1 MPMEAPIYG
10 FRPHHGLCLR
20 FFRGKG
26 YSGDFVK
33 NMAEMKAVMETNPV
47 IRLMVGSDEICRS
60 CPNNLAGRCA
70 SGEKADRY
78 DREVLRR
85 CGLSEGAVL
94 PYRELDGLVLRDILT
109 VGVREEVCGDCQ
121 WSGICHWEGEKP

>member
-20 FFRGKG
+20 FFRGEG

-33 NMAEMKAVMETNPV
+33 NMAAMKAVMGTNPV
-47 IRLMVGSDEICRS
+47 IRLTVGADEICRA

-70 SGEKADRY
+70 SWEKADRY

-94 PYRELDGLVLRDILT
+94 PYRELDSLILRDILIA
-109 VGVREEVCGDCQ
+109 GVREEVCGDCQ
-121 WSGICHWEGEKP
+121 WSGICRWEGEKP